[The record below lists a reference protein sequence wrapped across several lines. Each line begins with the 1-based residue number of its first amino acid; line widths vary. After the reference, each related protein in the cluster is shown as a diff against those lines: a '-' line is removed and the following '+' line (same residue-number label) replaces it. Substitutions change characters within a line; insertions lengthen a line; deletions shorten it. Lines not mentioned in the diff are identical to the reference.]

1 VRRSLALIA
10 VAAAVAAAAAVVVSG
25 MSSGGG
31 AGASTSQSAGPAGAL
46 PSGHPSIGAPGAAPV
61 ADDNPSA
68 SASTSPV
75 AEVGSKRGENSS
87 DVQALLDQGD
97 AYFMQEHLDLA
108 EQAYSQALARQPGN
122 PAAQVGLAMVWHAR
136 GASKR
141 AEKALKAV
149 LAAHPDDQDAHY
161 SLAIVLFS
169 AGRTDLAKQEWQKAA
184 DIDPTSVTGRR
195 SQSFVDLIDGH
206 ESAAPEAGAGN

>member
-25 MSSGGG
+25 MSSGEGP
-31 AGASTSQSAGPAGAL
+31 AASTSQAGGPTGAL
-46 PSGHPSIGAPGAAPV
+46 PSGHPSIGMPGAGTI
-61 ADDNPSA
+61 ADDSPSA
-68 SASTSPV
+68 SASTSP
-75 AEVGSKRGENSS
+75 AGVGSTRGEDSG
-87 DVQALLDQGD
+87 DVQALLDKGD
-97 AYFMQEHLDLA
+97 AYFMQERLELA
-108 EQAYSQALARQPGN
+108 EQAYSQALTRQPGN